1 MFRVSSRYGPLL
13 RNLYEIKLNDDGG
26 EMAKFL
32 EFQGKEF
39 FKKAGIP
46 VPEGFAVKSRS
57 EAIDAARKIGKP
69 VVIKAQVHAGG
80 RGKAGGVKLAATPE
94 EAGKVAGEI
103 LGMEIK
109 GLLVKQVLVEE
120 QLDIAQE
127 FYAGLIINSAQ
138 EVRGPVL
145 MFSPDGGVDIESV
158 PEDRIATLNVD
169 VIKGLMIHDTLNMA
183 VSMGVKGKELRQVG
197 NVVLKLYNLF
207 RKMDCR
213 SLEINPLVLTA
224 DGKVIAADCRM
235 AVDDQALFRHPELGI
250 KIGREFLKEPT
261 DLDLIGWSFEASD
274 FRGTSYIAEMASSE
288 EVSKGGYVGYH
299 GIGGGAAMLGMDALN
314 KVGLKVADYAD
325 TSGNPTASKVYRTIK
340 LIMSQPGIEAYF
352 LAGFMMANQE
362 QWHHAH
368 GIVKALREEL
378 PKRPG
383 FPVVLLLCG
392 NKEKES
398 QEILKEGLAGIDARI
413 EIYDRERVYD
423 AKFIGGRVKALV
435 EEYRRDTAAA

>member
-1 MFRVSSRYGPLL
+1 
-13 RNLYEIKLNDDGG
+13 
-26 EMAKFL
+26 MAKFL

-39 FKKAGIP
+39 FRQAGIP
-46 VPEGFAVKSRS
+46 VPEGIAVKTPE
-57 EAIDAARKIGKP
+57 EAVDAAKKIGKP
-69 VVIKAQVHAGG
+69 VIVKAQVHAGG
-80 RGKAGGVKLAATPE
+80 RGKAGGVKLAADPD

-109 GLLVKQVLVEE
+109 GLIVKQVLIEE

-145 MFSPDGGVDIESV
+145 MFSPEGGVDIESV
-158 PEDRIATLNVD
+158 PEDKIATLNVD
-169 VIKGLMIHDTLNMA
+169 VIKGLMIHDTLDMA
-183 VSMGVKGKELRQVG
+183 VSMGIKGKELRQIAAVI
-197 NVVLKLYNLF
+197 LKLYNLF

-213 SLEINPLVLTA
+213 TLEINPLVLTT

-235 AVDDQALFRHPELGI
+235 AIDDQALFRHQELGI

-261 DLDLIGWSFEASD
+261 EFDLIGWSFEASD
-274 FRGTSYIAEMASSE
+274 FRGTSYVAEMASPE
-288 EVSKGGYVGYH
+288 EVNRGGYVGYH

-314 KVGLKVADYAD
+314 KIGLKVANYAD
-325 TSGNPTASKVYRTIK
+325 TSGNPTASKVYRTTK
-340 LIMSQPGIEAYF
+340 LIMSQPGIEGYV

-398 QEILKEGLAGIDARI
+398 QEILKQGLADLDARV

-423 AKFIGGRVKALV
+423 AKFIGGRLKALI
-435 EEYRRDTAAA
+435 EEYRKDKAAA

>member
-1 MFRVSSRYGPLL
+1 
-13 RNLYEIKLNDDGG
+13 
-26 EMAKFL
+26 MAKFL

-46 VPEGFAVKSRS
+46 VPEGFVAKTVVEAV
-57 EAIDAARKIGKP
+57 EAAEKIGKP
-69 VVIKAQVHAGG
+69 VVVKAQVLAGG
-80 RGKAGGVKLAATPE
+80 RGKAGGVKLAKTPK
-94 EAGKVAGEI
+94 EAGKAAGEI

-120 QLDIAQE
+120 QLAIAQE

-145 MFSPDGGVDIESV
+145 MFSPEGGMDIESV
-158 PEDRIATLNVD
+158 PEDKIASKNVD
-169 VIKGLMIHDTLNMA
+169 VIKGLMLHDTLNMV
-183 VSMGVKGKELRQVG
+183 VSMGIEGPRIRPLAAVI
-197 NVVLKLYNLF
+197 LKLYELF
-207 RKMDCR
+207 RKNDCR
-213 SLEINPLVLTA
+213 ALEINPLVLTE
-224 DGKVIAADCRM
+224 DGKVFAADCRM
-235 AVDDQALFRHPELGI
+235 EADDQALFRHPEFGI

-261 DLDLIGWSFEASD
+261 EFELMGWSFEASD
-274 FRGTSYIAEMASSE
+274 FRGTSYVAEMASPE
-288 EVSKGGYVGYH
+288 ELLKGGYVGYH

-325 TSGNPTASKVYRTIK
+325 TSGNPTASKVYRTVK
-340 LIMSQPGIEAYF
+340 LIMSQPGIEGYF
-352 LAGFMMANQE
+352 LSGFMMANQE

-398 QEILKEGLAGIDARI
+398 QEILKKGLADLDARV

-423 AKFIGGRVKALV
+423 AKFIGGRVKTLV
-435 EEYRRDTAAA
+435 EEYRKDQAAA